1 MFVKVADNEIQIGP
15 QSSKGSGDGWY
26 WYEGVNPLDAGLN
39 QKVQVSISDDVATG
53 SFVVDSSFAD
63 PTEDI
68 NRSTRNGLLLESDW
82 TQLPDS
88 PLDTTKKQEWATY
101 RQELRDLDLTVAS
114 DSLSWPTQPS

>member
-1 MFVKVADNEIQIGP
+1 MFVKVVDNEIQIGP
-15 QSSKGSGDGWY
+15 QSSKGGGDGWY
-26 WYEGVNPLDAGLN
+26 WYEGVNPLDAALN
-39 QKVQVSISDDVATG
+39 QKVQVSISDDIATG
-53 SFVVDSSFAD
+53 SFVVDSNFVD

-68 NRSTRNGLLLESDW
+68 NRSTRNDLLLESDW

-88 PLDTTKKQEWATY
+88 PLDSTKKQEWATY